1 MGGLGIFTGIA
12 ARFRGSLRF
21 KLLALALGPLL
32 VAVPILI
39 GILAGWGAVY
49 YDRLLITKVQSD
61 LAVAHGYF
69 DQVREG
75 VGRRVETLA
84 GSERL
89 ARALRERPGA
99 VALGELLR
107 EMQQQLKIDFLILLD
122 SNGRV
127 RAATGGPAIGSSYS
141 EWEVVRRALSGH
153 AETEV
158 DILDAVQLA
167 VIDPALAEKARTPLI
182 ATRNAQ
188 TTQRNEETRGMV
200 MHAAAPI
207 VSAAR
212 EGGASVGVLVG
223 GLLLNK
229 NLEFVDR
236 INDIVYPEGALPL
249 GSVGTATLFLDD
261 VRIATNVRLF
271 ENVRAIG
278 TRVSAEVRHTVLDL
292 GRTWLDRAFV
302 VNDWYV
308 SAYEPVIDSRGQ
320 RVGMLYVGFLEGPF
334 QHARQLALAAVAL
347 LFVLTVAVAA
357 FVSLRLARH
366 VSQPVERMHGTM
378 SAIESGQTE
387 ARVGTHLPDLAGA
400 DELAEL
406 AAHFDRLLDRLETQ
420 TDALQ
425 RWGSELDSKVAERTQ
440 ELATANQTLRS
451 AQQRLVMSEKLAAI
465 GQLAAGVAHEINNPV
480 AVIQGNL
487 DVLRETLGDAAEPAM
502 PEIRLIQDQ
511 VFRIRLIVTK
521 LLQFAR
527 PAEYAGYLEPVALD
541 QVVQDSLVLVA
552 HQMRKTNVA
561 VTQEMRATRPVS
573 VNRNELQQVLINL
586 MVNALQA
593 MPEGGTLR
601 LVSGDREEG
610 GVPGGFVAVGDSGPG
625 ITPEDRERLFD
636 PFFTTKTSDG
646 TGLGLWVSLGL
657 VQRYA
662 GRIEAACPP
671 AGGSVFTVWLPN
683 ETSVEVTAA

>member
-1 MGGLGIFTGIA
+1 MRGVGSLGIFSRLRE
-12 ARFRGSLRF
+12 RFHGSLRF

-49 YDRLLITKVQSD
+49 YDRLLITKVRSD

-69 DQVREG
+69 EQVKDG
-75 VGRRVETLA
+75 VGRRVEALA

-89 ARALRERPGA
+89 ARALRARSPVSA
-99 VALGELLR
+99 TTALLHEAR
-107 EMQQQLKIDFLILLD
+107 AQLGVDFLILLD
-122 SNGRV
+122 AEGRV
-127 RAATGGPAIGSSYS
+127 RAASGGPTAGMAYPLAAA
-141 EWEVVRRALSGH
+141 RLKQPDAR
-153 AETEV
+153 TEV
-158 DILDAVQLA
+158 DIFAAGVLA
-167 VIDPALAEKARTPLI
+167 AIDPALAEKAHTPLI
-182 ATRNAQ
+182 ATRNATPTVQ
-188 TTQRNEETRGMV
+188 TDESRGMV
-200 MHAAAPI
+200 IHSVAP
-207 VSAAR
+207 VAVDGEALTQF
-212 EGGASVGVLVG
+212 LVG

-229 NLEFVDR
+229 NLDFVDR
-236 INDIVYPEGALPL
+236 INDIVYPEGTLPS
-249 GSVGTATLFLDD
+249 GSAGTATLFLDD
-261 VRIATNVRLF
+261 VRIGTNVRLF
-271 ENVRAIG
+271 EGERAIG
-278 TRVSAEVRHTVLDL
+278 TRVSAAVRHTVLDE

-308 SAYEPVIDSRGQ
+308 SAYEPIMDSAGQ
-320 RVGMLYVGFLEGPF
+320 RVGMLYVGFLEEPF
-334 QHARQLALAAVAL
+334 QRARQLALAAVAL
-347 LFVLTVAVAA
+347 LFVLTVALAA
-357 FVSLRLARH
+357 LVSRRLARH

-387 ARVGTHLPDLAGA
+387 ARVGGDLTDSTAA

-406 AAHFDRLLDRLETQ
+406 AAHFDRLLDRLAAQ

-440 ELATANQTLRS
+440 ELAAANQTLRS

-487 DVLRETLGDAAEPAM
+487 DVLRETLGDAAEPAL

-527 PAEYAGYLEPVALD
+527 PAEYAGYLEPVRLD

-552 HQMRKTNVA
+552 HQMKKTSVA
-561 VTQEMRATRPVS
+561 VMQEMHATRPVT

-586 MVNALQA
+586 IVNALQA
-593 MPEGGTLR
+593 MPEGGTL
-601 LVSGDREEG
+601 LLASGDREEG
-610 GVPGGFVAVGDSGPG
+610 GIKGGFVAVGDSGPG
-625 ITPEDRERLFD
+625 IAPQDRERLFD

-657 VQRYA
+657 VQRYG
-662 GRIEAACPP
+662 GRIDVACPP
-671 AGGSVFTVWLPN
+671 TGGSVFTVWLPN
-683 ETSVEVTAA
+683 EAVAA